1 MHQVIPQALMFLKIL
16 FSQKRSEMPKSK
28 KKKNQDFQ
36 KVKLKVGRRLQ
47 KADNVTN
54 ASFKSRSV
62 QVVQHIKT
70 GDGSEPTTRRNL
82 NIMVCSLSHRIN
94 CANMIG
100 VLVYLVGVLVYLVY
114 KRAWTICYI
123 TYIVLSAALAIRKW
137 ANLELVEF
145 DLLIVMKHVTKLV
158 F

>member
-1 MHQVIPQALMFLKIL
+1 MFLKIL

-100 VLVYLVGVLVYLVY
+100 VLVYLVY

-145 DLLIVMKHVTKLV
+145 DLLIVMKHVTKHV

>member
-100 VLVYLVGVLVYLVY
+100 VLVYLVY

-123 TYIVLSAALAIRKW
+123 TYIVLSAGLAIRKW
-137 ANLELVEF
+137 ANLELGEF
-145 DLLIVMKHVTKLV
+145 DLPIVMKHVTKHV

>member
-100 VLVYLVGVLVYLVY
+100 VLVYLVY

-137 ANLELVEF
+137 ANLELGEF